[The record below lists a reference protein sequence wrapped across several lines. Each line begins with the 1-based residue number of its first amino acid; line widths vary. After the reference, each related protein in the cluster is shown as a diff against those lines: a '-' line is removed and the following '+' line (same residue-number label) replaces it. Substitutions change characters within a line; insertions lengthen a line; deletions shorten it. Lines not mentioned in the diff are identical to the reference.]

1 MTTHPG
7 EILLVRFPPA
17 GPGELEELLRS
28 EDREVRT
35 VVLGASTLEEIVGR
49 SPALVVL
56 DVHPGQDEL
65 LELYRLVVARL
76 SQHAPPA
83 LAVLDA
89 EDAALVEQ
97 AFAVGVRDVIPRP
110 VSAALL
116 RAQVQRHAY
125 RAPAPAPA
133 IGGYTIE
140 RVLGRGGMGVV
151 YLAERDGTRYAL
163 KVLDVGP
170 GVDMESLARFRREM
184 ETLRGLRGPGIPR
197 FFEAGRAGD
206 SFFYVMEYV
215 AGETLADRLRLAPLA
230 ESELRAIL
238 LDLGG
243 ALHVIHAA
251 NLVHRDVKPGNIIIQ
266 GSGRAM
272 LIDYGLAKFLDD
284 FSLTRRDEVL
294 GTMLYMAPELLRG
307 DSAGPG
313 SDAFALGMTALHAAL
328 GVEPIAGTA
337 AHVARRII
345 RHEIPRARELLRGFS
360 FEMVAVV
367 DGLLE
372 ADPSRRL
379 PLGDVRRML
388 GGTGVSGATVTVER
402 SRDAEALVLVLTFL
416 NGESEGRTVEFEP
429 PRELVLGRSKEADVE
444 LFDARV
450 SRRHCSIALETD
462 GAQVKDLGSAN
473 GTFLNGSQVRV
484 ASLATGDVLKLSET
498 EIRVEVVL
506 RDRLA
511 DATLL
516 AETPEPGTF
525 SIPGYELVGRI
536 GTGTTGSVFEAR
548 SKRTGESFA
557 VKVSKPSVAVSHEDR
572 ERFLRE
578 AAMASVLIHPNIVRV
593 VARGELQGTFYIV
606 MELVKGE
613 TLKEHVARKGPLPVS
628 LALRLTGEIASALE
642 LARTCGIVHRDV
654 KPENVLVEE
663 SGTAKLADFG
673 LAKQTLAGSDLTG
686 LDEVL
691 GTLSYMAP
699 EQLRASAAADH
710 RADIYSLGATLY
722 YMLGARPPFGN
733 VSTTALIHRVLNEAP
748 ESIAKVRPDLPPVV
762 ASLVDRCLAKDPA
775 ARPQAASEIARLAG
789 QLLASVEQKET
800 AAD

>member
-17 GPGELEELLRS
+17 GPGDLEELLRS
-28 EDREVRT
+28 FDREVRT
-35 VVLGASTLEEIVGR
+35 LILGAGTADEIVTR
-49 SPALVVL
+49 EPALVVL

-65 LELYRLVVARL
+65 LELYRVVVARL
-76 SQHAPPA
+76 TQHAPPA
-83 LAVLDA
+83 IAVLDA
-89 EDAALVEQ
+89 EDAALVER
-97 AFAVGVRDVIPRP
+97 AFAVGVRDVVPRP

-116 RAQVQRHAY
+116 RAQVQRHSY
-125 RAPAPAPA
+125 HAPAPAPA

-163 KVLDVGP
+163 KVLDVG
-170 GVDMESLARFRREM
+170 VSADIESLARFRREM
-184 ETLRGLRGPGIPR
+184 ETLRALRGPGIPR

-215 AGETLADRLRLAPLA
+215 AGDTLADRLKVAPLA
-230 ESELRAIL
+230 ESELRSLL
-238 LDLGG
+238 LDLAG
-243 ALHVIHAA
+243 ALHVIHSAK
-251 NLVHRDVKPGNIIIQ
+251 LVHRDVKPGNVIIQ
-266 GSGRAM
+266 GSGRAT

-307 DSAGPG
+307 DNAGPAT
-313 SDAFALGMTALHAAL
+313 DAFALGMTALHAAL
-328 GVEPIAGTA
+328 GVEPISGTA
-337 AHVARRII
+337 AHVAKRII
-345 RHEIPRARELLRGFS
+345 QHEIPRARELLRGLS

-372 ADPSRRL
+372 PDPAKRL

-388 GGTGVSGATVTVER
+388 GGTGVSGATVAIER
-402 SRDAEALVLVLTFL
+402 GSDTLALTLTFL

-450 SRRHCSIALETD
+450 SRRHCSIILEAD

-473 GTFLNGSQVRV
+473 GTYLNGKQVRT
-484 ASLATGDVLKLSET
+484 ASLATGDVLRLSET
-498 EIRVEVVL
+498 EIRVDVRL
-506 RDRLA
+506 RSGAGAPPAGEAAGSTAL
-511 DATLL
+511 
-516 AETPEPGTF
+516 
-525 SIPGYELVGRI
+525 SIPGYELVGKI
-536 GTGTTGSVFEAR
+536 GTGATGSVWEAR
-548 SKRTGESFA
+548 SKASGESVA
-557 VKVSKPSVAVSHEDR
+557 IKVSKPSVAVSHEAR

-578 AAMASVLIHPNIVRV
+578 AAMASVLVHPNIVRV
-593 VARGELQGTFYIV
+593 VARGEVTGSFYIV

-613 TLKEHVARKGPLPVS
+613 TLRDLVARKGSLPVA
-628 LALRLTGEIASALE
+628 LALRLAGEIASALE

-654 KPENVLVEE
+654 KPENVLIEE

-673 LAKQTLAGSDLTG
+673 LAKQTLGGSDLTG

-691 GTLSYMAP
+691 GTLTYMAP

-722 YMLGARPPFGN
+722 HMLAGKPPFGG
-733 VSTTALIHRVLNEAP
+733 VAASALIQKVLSEAP
-748 ESIAKVRPDLPPVV
+748 ESIAKLRPDLPPVV
-762 ASLVDRCLAKDPA
+762 AVLVDKCLRKDPA
-775 ARPQAASEIARLAG
+775 ARPQAASEIARLVA
-789 QLLASVEQKET
+789 QLLANVKQKET